1 MNILLDID
9 PWTLI
14 SFALWKEIFFF
25 FCLKKGNRKKWP
37 LCSSLSQFLIYSKS
51 FSIIFSSFFSK
62 FHNSMELTNLCISI
76 VFSAPYQIITIIY
89 GKSEKKR
96 STVAMSSSV
105 REAIFFHFLFLMRQR
120 NGRSQHESTHLST
133 QSQRSHSVHCNIFG
147 WLLSFA
153 LYSCISALLSF
164 TVVVMPSCAID
175 FTFFC

>member
-62 FHNSMELTNLCISI
+62 FHSSMELTNLCISI
-76 VFSAPYQIITIIY
+76 VFSAPYLVFVTIIY
-89 GKSEKKR
+89 GKVRKKINGGDVKLCQR
-96 STVAMSSSV
+96 SYFFIFSFWCANEMGVHSMNQHIWAHNHKDHTAYIVTYLDD
-105 REAIFFHFLFLMRQR
+105 FFH
-120 NGRSQHESTHLST
+120 
-133 QSQRSHSVHCNIFG
+133 SHSIPAFLPYCRS
-147 WLLSFA
+147 LS
-153 LYSCISALLSF
+153 
-164 TVVVMPSCAID
+164 
-175 FTFFC
+175 